1 MTTSKTDGR
10 YAIVDTT
17 LAKTDATVIESLS
30 GRQGDNGRIV
40 YFAIKDGNL
49 PHNLDGQD
57 VQLSAKDAA
66 GKVKV
71 LTGIYD
77 MISATAG
84 LFSML
89 IPTEFYQAAGDVEEA
104 FLSVIDNKNTVIST
118 IPITFTVFPN
128 GIIISANAS
137 KEYLS
142 GVQELID
149 ASNQKIADLQ
159 SGINVQQTAYE
170 TLQRSLDNITA
181 MINNNQVPTLGGN
194 NDYLSTN
201 TFEKDVI
208 AKGGFKGNLDG
219 NAKTASTAD
228 VQHIDFKYHKEV
240 DLNALPDSSE
250 LYTQKTM
257 YFSTPTA
264 LKNAPANVTRGLVE
278 TFVQATGSILQRFT
292 CVIDGNERVYHRFIY
307 SWDANENSATY
318 GKWFSERDVKSKSIK
333 AFGGTVYFT
342 RIGNSV
348 TVSADIEKT
357 NFKIKDFAVAYSSG
371 TIPAGYRPAVD
382 YAGIV
387 METPTW
393 LKGSNRNPG
402 AVQFGASGWIGARS
416 AFVKDDLKSWITL
429 AGTYVT
435 NDSMPG

>member
-1 MTTSKTDGR
+1 MANNLPNGR
-10 YAIVDTT
+10 FAIVDTV
-17 LAKTDATVIESLS
+17 LSKTDATIIDALS
-30 GRQGDNGRIV
+30 GTQGDSGRIV
-40 YFAIKDGNL
+40 NFALKDGSFA
-49 PHNLDGQD
+49 HNLDGQD
-57 VQLSAKDAA
+57 VSLQVKDAA

-71 LTGIYD
+71 VNGIYD
-77 MISATAG
+77 LIDVTRG

-89 IPTEFYQAAGDVEEA
+89 IPAEVYQAAGDVEEA
-104 FLSVIDNKNTVIST
+104 RLVVTDSNNTVIST
-118 IPITFTVFPN
+118 IPITFTVFAN

-142 GVQELID
+142 SVQELID

-159 SGINVQQTAYE
+159 SGVNVQQTAYE

-181 MINNNQVPTLGGN
+181 MIDNNQVPTLGGN

-201 TFEKDVI
+201 TFEKNIV
-208 AKGGFKGNLDG
+208 AKGGVTGDLKGHATISDV
-219 NAKTASTAD
+219 AD
-228 VQHIDFKYHKEV
+228 TQHIDFQYKKDI
-240 DLNALPDSSE
+240 DLNTLPDKSE
-250 LYTQKTM
+250 IYTQKIM
-257 YFSTPTA
+257 YFSSPTA
-264 LKNAPANVTRGLVE
+264 LKNAPANVSRGLVE

-292 CVIDGNERVYHRFIY
+292 CVIDGNENVYHRFIY
-307 SWDANENSATY
+307 SWDANENTATY
-318 GKWFSERDVKSKSIK
+318 GKWFSERDAKTKSIK

-342 RIGNSV
+342 RIGNTV
-348 TVSADIEKT
+348 TVSADIEST
-357 NFKIKDFAVAYSSG
+357 NFKISAFSVAYSSG

-393 LKGSNRNPG
+393 LKNSNRNPG
-402 AVQFGASGWIGARS
+402 AIQFGVSGWIGARS

-435 NDSMPG
+435 NDSMPI